1 MQTTTIRLDDTL
13 KQRIASAALQA
24 GKSAHAFILD
34 AIAQTV
40 EKVEQDSAFNDL
52 ADERWTAILA
62 TGQTVS
68 WDDTKT
74 YLVAKSRGENPDKPL
89 ARSVNL

>member
-40 EKVEQDSAFNDL
+40 EKVEQDSAFNAL

-68 WDDTKT
+68 WDDTKA
-74 YLVAKSRGENPDKPL
+74 YLVAKSRGENPGKPL